1 MILTKMQALKDET
14 KMTYQE
20 IADKSGV
27 PISTV
32 KRIFSG
38 RTPDPGVTTVIAIV
52 EAMGGTADDIKGD
65 SLNDD
70 EHGEHISPK
79 SIEQLCAVYERSL
92 RDKNRLI
99 KAQFITIV
107 AMIAVL
113 LFSLIWDLCSQNI
126 GFIRR

>member
-14 KMTYQE
+14 KMTYQD

-27 PISTV
+27 PLSTV

-65 SLNDD
+65 SLNYD
-70 EHGEHISPK
+70 EHISPK
-79 SIEQLCAVYERSL
+79 SIKQLCAVYERSL

-113 LFSLIWDLCSQNI
+113 LFFLIWDLCSQNI

>member
-14 KMTYQE
+14 KMTYQD

-52 EAMGGTADDIKGD
+52 EAMGGTADDIQSTPFD
-65 SLNDD
+65 SDG
-70 EHGEHISPK
+70 GEYISPK
-79 SIEQLCAVYERSL
+79 SIEQLCTVYERSL

-113 LFSLIWDLCSQNI
+113 LFFLILDLCSPNI

>member
-1 MILTKMQALKDET
+1 MILSKMQALKDET
-14 KMTYQE
+14 KMTYQD

-52 EAMGGTADDIKGD
+52 EAMGGTADDIQSTPPD
-65 SLNDD
+65 SDD
-70 EHGEHISPK
+70 GEHISPK
-79 SIEQLCAVYERSL
+79 SVEQLCTVYERSL

-113 LFSLIWDLCSQNI
+113 LFFLIWDLCNPNI

>member
-1 MILTKMQALKDET
+1 MILSKMQALKDET
-14 KMTYQE
+14 KMTYQD

-52 EAMGGTADDIKGD
+52 EAMGGTADDIQSTPSD
-65 SLNDD
+65 SND
-70 EHGEHISPK
+70 GEYISPK

-113 LFSLIWDLCSQNI
+113 LFFLIWDLCNPNI

>member
-1 MILTKMQALKDET
+1 MILSKMQALKDET
-14 KMTYQE
+14 KMTYQD

-52 EAMGGTADDIKGD
+52 EAMGGTADDIKSDPSD
-65 SLNDD
+65 SDD
-70 EHGEHISPK
+70 GEYISPK

-113 LFSLIWDLCSQNI
+113 LFFLIWDLCNPNI

>member
-14 KMTYQE
+14 KMTYQD

-65 SLNDD
+65 PLND
-70 EHGEHISPK
+70 GEYISPK

-113 LFSLIWDLCSQNI
+113 LFFLIWDLCNPNI

>member
-1 MILTKMQALKDET
+1 MILTKMQAMKDET
-14 KMTYQE
+14 KMTYQD

-52 EAMGGTADDIKGD
+52 EAMGGTADDIQ
-65 SLNDD
+65 STPLND
-70 EHGEHISPK
+70 GEYISPK

-113 LFSLIWDLCSQNI
+113 LFFLIWDLCSPNI

>member
-1 MILTKMQALKDET
+1 MILSKMQALKDET
-14 KMTYQE
+14 KMSYQD

-52 EAMGGTADDIKGD
+52 EAMGGTADDIQSTPSD
-65 SLNDD
+65 SDSS
-70 EHGEHISPK
+70 EYISSK

-113 LFSLIWDLCSQNI
+113 LFFLIWDLCCPNI

>member
-14 KMTYQE
+14 KMTYQD

-52 EAMGGTADDIKGD
+52 EAMGGSADDIQ
-65 SLNDD
+65 STPLNSDD
-70 EHGEHISPK
+70 GEHISPK

-113 LFSLIWDLCSQNI
+113 LFFLIWDLYSPNI

>member
-14 KMTYQE
+14 KMTYQD

-52 EAMGGTADDIKGD
+52 EALGGSADDIKGD
-65 SLNDD
+65 SLNADNS
-70 EHGEHISPK
+70 EHISPK
-79 SIEQLCAVYERSL
+79 SVEQLCTVYERSL

-113 LFSLIWDLCSQNI
+113 LFFLIWDLYNPHI

>member
-14 KMTYQE
+14 KMTYQD

-52 EAMGGTADDIKGD
+52 EAMGGTADDIQ
-65 SLNDD
+65 STPLNG
-70 EHGEHISPK
+70 GEYISPK

-92 RDKNRLI
+92 RDKNRLT

-113 LFSLIWDLCSQNI
+113 LFFLIWDLCSPNI

>member
-14 KMTYQE
+14 KMTYQD

-52 EAMGGTADDIKGD
+52 EAMGGSADDIKGD
-65 SLNDD
+65 PLND
-70 EHGEHISPK
+70 GEHISPK
-79 SIEQLCAVYERSL
+79 AIEQLCTVYERSL

-113 LFSLIWDLCSQNI
+113 LFFLIWDLCSPNI

>member
-14 KMTYQE
+14 KMTYQD
-20 IADKSGV
+20 IANKSGV

-52 EAMGGTADDIKGD
+52 EALGGSADDIKGD
-65 SLNDD
+65 SLNADN
-70 EHGEHISPK
+70 GEHISPT
-79 SIEQLCAVYERSL
+79 SVEQLCAVYERSL

-107 AMIAVL
+107 AIIAVL
-113 LFSLIWDLCSQNI
+113 LFFLIWDLCSPNI

>member
-1 MILTKMQALKDET
+1 MILSKMQALKDET
-14 KMTYQE
+14 KMTYQD

-52 EAMGGTADDIKGD
+52 EAMGGSADDIQSTPSD
-65 SLNDD
+65 SND
-70 EHGEHISPK
+70 GEYISPK

-113 LFSLIWDLCSQNI
+113 LFFLIWDLCNPNI

>member
-14 KMTYQE
+14 KMTYQD

-52 EAMGGTADDIKGD
+52 EAMGGTADDIQSTPSD
-65 SLNDD
+65 SND
-70 EHGEHISPK
+70 GEHISPK
-79 SIEQLCAVYERSL
+79 AIEQLCTVYERSL

-113 LFSLIWDLCSQNI
+113 LFFLIWDLCCPNI

>member
-1 MILTKMQALKDET
+1 MILSKMQALKDET
-14 KMTYQE
+14 KMTYQD

-27 PISTV
+27 PLSTV

-52 EAMGGTADDIKGD
+52 EAMGGTADDIQSTPSD
-65 SLNDD
+65 SDD
-70 EHGEHISPK
+70 GEHISPK
-79 SIEQLCAVYERSL
+79 SVEQLCAVYERSL

-113 LFSLIWDLCSQNI
+113 LFFLIWDLCNPNI

>member
-14 KMTYQE
+14 KMTYQD

-27 PISTV
+27 PLSTV

-52 EAMGGTADDIKGD
+52 EAMGGSANDIQSTPLNSDD
-65 SLNDD
+65 
-70 EHGEHISPK
+70 GEHISPK

-113 LFSLIWDLCSQNI
+113 LFFLIWDLYNPNI

>member
-14 KMTYQE
+14 KMTYQD

-27 PISTV
+27 PLSTV

-52 EAMGGTADDIKGD
+52 EAMGGTADDIQ
-65 SLNDD
+65 STPLNSDD
-70 EHGEHISPK
+70 GEHISPK

-113 LFSLIWDLCSQNI
+113 LFFLIWDLCSQNI

>member
-1 MILTKMQALKDET
+1 MVLTKMQALKDET
-14 KMTYQE
+14 KMTYQD

-65 SLNDD
+65 PTKYDD
-70 EHGEHISPK
+70 GEHIPK
-79 SIEQLCAVYERSL
+79 KTVEHLCAVYERSL

-113 LFSLIWDLCSQNI
+113 LFFLIWDLCNPNI

>member
-1 MILTKMQALKDET
+1 MILSKMQALKDET
-14 KMTYQE
+14 KMTYQD

-52 EAMGGTADDIKGD
+52 EAMGGTADDIQSTPLD
-65 SLNDD
+65 SND
-70 EHGEHISPK
+70 GEYISPK

-113 LFSLIWDLCSQNI
+113 LFFLIWDLCCPNI

>member
-1 MILTKMQALKDET
+1 MILTKMQAMKDET
-14 KMTYQE
+14 KMTYQD

-52 EAMGGTADDIKGD
+52 EAMGGTADDIQST
-65 SLNDD
+65 SLNG
-70 EHGEHISPK
+70 GEYISPK

-113 LFSLIWDLCSQNI
+113 LFFLIWDLCSPNI

>member
-1 MILTKMQALKDET
+1 MILSKMQALKDET
-14 KMTYQE
+14 KMTYQD

-52 EAMGGTADDIKGD
+52 EAMGGTADDIQSTPLD
-65 SLNDD
+65 SND
-70 EHGEHISPK
+70 GEYISPK

-113 LFSLIWDLCSQNI
+113 LFFLIWDLCSPNI

>member
-1 MILTKMQALKDET
+1 MILSKMQALKDET
-14 KMTYQE
+14 KMTYQD

-65 SLNDD
+65 PSDSD
-70 EHGEHISPK
+70 SSEYISPK

-113 LFSLIWDLCSQNI
+113 LFFLIWDLCNPNI

>member
-14 KMTYQE
+14 KMTYQD

-52 EAMGGTADDIKGD
+52 EAMGGTADDIQ
-65 SLNDD
+65 STPLNSAD
-70 EHGEHISPK
+70 GEHISPK

-113 LFSLIWDLCSQNI
+113 LFFLIWDLYNPNI

>member
-14 KMTYQE
+14 KMTYQD

-27 PISTV
+27 PLSTV

-52 EAMGGTADDIKGD
+52 EAMGGTADDIQ
-65 SLNDD
+65 STPLNSDD
-70 EHGEHISPK
+70 GEHISPK

-113 LFSLIWDLCSQNI
+113 LFFLIWDLYNPNI

>member
-14 KMTYQE
+14 KMTYQD

-52 EAMGGTADDIKGD
+52 EAMGGTADDIQST
-65 SLNDD
+65 SLND
-70 EHGEHISPK
+70 GEHISPK
-79 SIEQLCAVYERSL
+79 SIEQLCTVYERSL

-113 LFSLIWDLCSQNI
+113 LFFLIWDLYNPNI

>member
-14 KMTYQE
+14 KMTYQD

-52 EAMGGTADDIKGD
+52 EAMGGTADDIQ
-65 SLNDD
+65 STPLND
-70 EHGEHISPK
+70 GELISPK
-79 SIEQLCAVYERSL
+79 SIEHLCTVYERSL

-107 AMIAVL
+107 AIIAVL
-113 LFSLIWDLCSQNI
+113 LFFLIWDLCSPNI

>member
-14 KMTYQE
+14 KMTYQD

-27 PISTV
+27 PLSTV

-52 EAMGGTADDIKGD
+52 EAMGGSANDIQ
-65 SLNDD
+65 STPLNSDN
-70 EHGEHISPK
+70 GEHISPK

-113 LFSLIWDLCSQNI
+113 LFFLIWDLYNPNI

>member
-14 KMTYQE
+14 KMTYQD

-27 PISTV
+27 PLSTV

-52 EAMGGTADDIKGD
+52 EAMGGTVDDIQ
-65 SLNDD
+65 STPLNSDD
-70 EHGEHISPK
+70 GEHISPK
-79 SIEQLCAVYERSL
+79 SIEQLCTVYERSL
-92 RDKNRLI
+92 KDKNRLI

-113 LFSLIWDLCSQNI
+113 LFFLIWDLYNPNI

>member
-1 MILTKMQALKDET
+1 MILTKMQAMKDET
-14 KMTYQE
+14 KMTYQD

-27 PISTV
+27 PLSTV

-52 EAMGGTADDIKGD
+52 EAMGGTADDIQST
-65 SLNDD
+65 SLNSDD
-70 EHGEHISPK
+70 GEHISPK

-92 RDKNRLI
+92 RDKNKLI

-113 LFSLIWDLCSQNI
+113 LFFLIWDLCNPNL
-126 GFIRR
+126 GFIRW

>member
-1 MILTKMQALKDET
+1 MILSKMQALKDET
-14 KMTYQE
+14 KMTYQD

-52 EAMGGTADDIKGD
+52 EAMGGTADDIQSTPPD
-65 SLNDD
+65 SNDSNY
-70 EHGEHISPK
+70 ISPK

-113 LFSLIWDLCSQNI
+113 LFFLIWDLCNPNI

>member
-1 MILTKMQALKDET
+1 MILSKMQALKDET
-14 KMTYQE
+14 KMTYQD

-52 EAMGGTADDIKGD
+52 EAMGGTADDIQSTPPD
-65 SLNDD
+65 SDD
-70 EHGEHISPK
+70 GEYISPK

-113 LFSLIWDLCSQNI
+113 LFFLIWDLCNPNI

>member
-1 MILTKMQALKDET
+1 MVLTKMQALKDET
-14 KMTYQE
+14 KMTYQD

-27 PISTV
+27 PLSTV

-52 EAMGGTADDIKGD
+52 EAMGGSADDIQSTPSD
-65 SLNDD
+65 SND
-70 EHGEHISPK
+70 GEYISPK

-113 LFSLIWDLCSQNI
+113 LFFLIWDLCNPNI

>member
-14 KMTYQE
+14 KMTYQD

-27 PISTV
+27 PLSTV

-65 SLNDD
+65 TLNNDKL
-70 EHGEHISPK
+70 ISPK

-113 LFSLIWDLCSQNI
+113 LFFLIWDLCSKNI